1 MANAANWFDTERKAH
16 DLRTVALATKTGNIT
31 YTARVGGTSDNFI
44 HDRVIRVTTTSTF
57 SMTITVPD
65 GTYYGQLLLV
75 IFEVEGNTETVD
87 VTTTT
92 GDNATQMT
100 AAGGYSELQW
110 QGATLGWVELSNEA
124 T

>member
-1 MANAANWFDTERKAH
+1 MSAFNWFNTRNKAL
-16 DLRTVALATKTGNIT
+16 DLRTKALTTADGKIT
-31 YTARVGGTSDNFI
+31 YTAKTGRSADNFI
-44 HDRVIRVTTTSTF
+44 QDRVIVVTSTATF

-65 GTYYGQLLLV
+65 GVSYGQMLLV
-75 IFEVEGNTETVD
+75 IFEVEASSETVD

-110 QGATLGWVELSNEA
+110 QGSTLGWVELSNEA